1 MTRKG
6 IESDSSLKA
15 KVRQGAGIVL
25 IFLGMISLGVAR
37 VLIGLHLG
45 EGIKILTFFG
55 GALLLGLG
63 FFIQGRKRSS
73 R

>member
-6 IESDSSLKA
+6 IESDSSRKA
-15 KVRQGAGIVL
+15 KVRQGAGIALV
-25 IFLGMISLGVAR
+25 FLGMISLGTAR

-45 EGIKILTFFG
+45 DGIKIFTFFG

-63 FFIQGRKRSS
+63 FLIQGRKRRS

>member
-1 MTRKG
+1 MTRKE
-6 IESDSSLKA
+6 IASDSSLKA

-25 IFLGMISLGVAR
+25 VFLGMISLGTAR

-45 EGIKILTFFG
+45 EGIKIFTFFG

-63 FFIQGRKRSS
+63 FFIQGRKRRS

>member
-1 MTRKG
+1 MTHKG
-6 IESDSSLKA
+6 IASDSSLKA
-15 KVRQGAGIVL
+15 KVWQRAGILL
-25 IFLGMISLGVAR
+25 IFVGMISMGVAR

-63 FFIQGRKRSS
+63 FFIQGAKRRS

>member
-1 MTRKG
+1 MTHKG
-6 IESDSSLKA
+6 IASDSSLKA
-15 KVRQGAGIVL
+15 KVWQRAGILL
-25 IFLGMISLGVAR
+25 IFVGMISMGVAR

-45 EGIKILTFFG
+45 EGIKILTFFD

-63 FFIQGRKRSS
+63 FFIQGAKRRS

>member
-6 IESDSSLKA
+6 IESDSSLKL
-15 KVRQGAGIVL
+15 KVRQGAGIIL
-25 IFLGMISLGVAR
+25 IFAGMILLGAAR
-37 VLIGLHLG
+37 ALISVHLG
-45 EGIKILTFFG
+45 EGIRIFTFFG

-63 FFIQGRKRSS
+63 FIIQGRQRRS

>member
-25 IFLGMISLGVAR
+25 VFFGMISLGTAR

-45 EGIKILTFFG
+45 EGIKIFTFFG

-63 FFIQGRKRSS
+63 FFIQGRKRRS

>member
-6 IESDSSLKA
+6 IASDSSLIV

-25 IFLGMISLGVAR
+25 VFLGMISLGVAR
-37 VLIGLHLG
+37 ALIGLHLG
-45 EGIKILTFFG
+45 EGVKIFTFFG

-63 FFIQGRKRSS
+63 FFIQGRKRRS

>member
-25 IFLGMISLGVAR
+25 IFLGMISLGTAR

-45 EGIKILTFFG
+45 EGIKIFTFFG

-63 FFIQGRKRSS
+63 FFIQGRKRRS

>member
-6 IESDSSLKA
+6 TASDSSLKA
-15 KVRQGAGIVL
+15 KVWQGAGIPL
-25 IFLGMISLGVAR
+25 IFVGMISLGVAR

-45 EGIKILTFFG
+45 EGIKIFTFFG

-63 FFIQGRKRSS
+63 LFIKGRKRRS

>member
-6 IESDSSLKA
+6 IASDWSLKA
-15 KVRQGAGIVL
+15 KVWQGAGILL
-25 IFLGMISLGVAR
+25 IFVGMISLGVAR
-37 VLIGLHLG
+37 MSIGLHLR
-45 EGIKILTFFG
+45 EGIKIFTFFG

-63 FFIQGRKRSS
+63 LFIQGRKRRS